1 MAKSTFTTKWS
12 DFWKI
17 KDQAKRNAFADAVD
31 IKELETPKE
40 RQLRLRS
47 LWILHI
53 VTFIFSLSFSIVF
66 TGVYPYL
73 LQVTILL
80 LLLLFCLLYT
90 SDAADE

>member
-1 MAKSTFTTKWS
+1 MAKSTFTNKWS

-17 KDQAKRNAFADAVD
+17 KDQAKINAFGDAVD
-31 IKELETPKE
+31 IKGLETPKE

-80 LLLLFCLLYT
+80 YILSLIHI
-90 SDAADE
+90 